1 MRDPFGLDAFNLDS
15 LLDGLQFGLDVI
27 GLVPGFG
34 EVADGINGL
43 ISLGRGDYVGAGL
56 SFGAMVPVAGWGAT
70 AGKFG
75 RRAANAAGAMGGA
88 GKAGGR
94 AGDAGR
100 GAGRGGGRN
109 GAGDNGAGRN
119 GPGLE
124 PSECFPAGTPITM
137 ADGST
142 RPIEAVREGDLVLSA
157 DEKTG
162 KQSVQRVTR
171 TFVREAEEL
180 YVVCTQ
186 DGASIEATGEHPFWV
201 EDKGFVEARRLA
213 RSDLLRRVD
222 GRTVSVERVTIRR
235 GEFTVYNLEVAKTHT
250 YYAGKVWVH
259 NQTCPD
265 RFPASPAEMD
275 DILGFEGRRMPD
287 VNPQTG
293 QPLPG
298 RGRVDWDITVPGG
311 RMRITY
317 EAHPYHPNAPD
328 YHRLPHWHVDWPG
341 RPPGP
346 HPRYSPGDPFPGS

>member
-250 YYAGKVWVH
+250 YYAGNVWVH
-259 NQTCPD
+259 NQC
-265 RFPASPAEMD
+265 R
-275 DILGFEGRRMPD
+275 GFRNEALRDSHFNDHGAD
-287 VNPQTG
+287 FAAQT
-293 QPLPG
+293 PEF
-298 RGRVDWDITVPGG
+298 
-311 RMRITY
+311 Y
-317 EAHPYHPNAPD
+317 EAQGRHFFNDNDPNTLVRHRPNRDEVRYNPVTDEFGVMAPD
-328 YHRLPHWHVDWPG
+328 NYLRTYY
-341 RPPGP
+341 RP
-346 HPRYSPGDPFPGS
+346 DPAIHGYPTNLDYFHAQ